1 MSNKSFSEEEM
12 EQLRASPYVQKVSP
26 SLVFFSAEFKEK
38 LWKYLMEGKTPREA
52 VEALGIDPKILG
64 ETRIAGLKT
73 IVRKE
78 VKAGEGFRD
87 YSTYSSTLGG
97 QGSKDAKIRFL
108 EQQLA
113 YKDQEIEFLKKIVSL
128 GRKGEKDT

>member
-73 IVRKE
+73 IVRKAPRTQRS
-78 VKAGEGFRD
+78 VFLN
-87 YSTYSSTLGG
+87 SSLHI
-97 QGSKDAKIRFL
+97 KIRRSNF
-108 EQQLA
+108 
-113 YKDQEIEFLKKIVSL
+113 
-128 GRKGEKDT
+128 